1 MDTQALI
8 QDLNRCQGWEI
19 TESLT
24 FQQLEGWLAERLNEW
39 IRWDFNALVSFLY
52 RVDISESGLRRLL
65 KENPG
70 EDAGLIIARMVIDR
84 LAQKIE
90 TRKRHRRDDNA
101 RDNSRR
107 NDSGPAGGG
116 PDDEEAERW

>member
-8 QDLNRCQGWEI
+8 KDLNRCQGWEL

-24 FQQLEGWLAERLNEW
+24 MQQLEGWLSERLNEW
-39 IRWDFNALVSFLY
+39 IRWDFNALVAFLY
-52 RVDISESGLRRLL
+52 RVDISESGLRDLL

-70 EDAGLIIARMVIDR
+70 EDAGLIIAKMVIDR

-90 TRKRHRRDDNA
+90 TRKRY
-101 RDNSRR
+101 RR
-107 NDSGPAGGG
+107 NEPGES
-116 PDDEEAERW
+116 DDPERW